1 MWWYPLLGFFVIYL
15 VCFGLLKLLTRGG
28 KKRQD
33 EILTSH
39 GHRPLVFGAITQALA
54 GVLPCG
60 AATRQ
65 RLSRFLPHAGY
76 YHRLALTEFL
86 ALRNI
91 LVVGWALLT
100 VAVIVV
106 VTEPGE
112 PLMYEIAGGG
122 LMAALLLYSLPRLG
136 LEIAAKRRVR
146 RIGEALPDALDMITM
161 CMSGGLPL
169 QYAMSRVSDEMQSI
183 HPDLAFELRIVG
195 RQMEAGSLD
204 SAITQFARRIDA
216 PEVHSLA
223 AMICQTE
230 QQGGNVAS
238 AFETF
243 ADSVRLN
250 RRQRAEEVGNKTA
263 IKLLFPLVFCLAPPV
278 YLMLL
283 APAAIEVR
291 DVVLRENQPGGAL
304 AASKIDIRALQQ
316 STSAIPAPS
325 FEVGTEMSR
334 NGNGNGNG
342 NGARPTPPAPAA
354 PGSTN

>member
-1 MWWYPLLGFFVIYL
+1 MWWLPLLAFL
-15 VCFGLLKLLTRGG
+15 VVYVLCFGLLKLLMRGR
-28 KKRQD
+28 KNRQD

-39 GHRPLVFGAITQALA
+39 GRRRLIFGAMTHALA
-54 GVLPCG
+54 GVLPTR

-65 RLSRFLPHAGY
+65 RLARFLPHAGY
-76 YHRLALTEFL
+76 YHRLALAEFL
-86 ALRNI
+86 SLRNT
-91 LVVGWALLT
+91 LVVGWVLLVMAMI
-100 VAVIVV
+100 VAA
-106 VTEPGE
+106 TEPGE
-112 PLMYEIAGGG
+112 PLMYQMGVVG
-122 LMAALLLYSLPRLG
+122 LVGALLLYSMPRLV
-136 LEIAAKRRVR
+136 LEIAANRRVR
-146 RIGEALPDALDMITM
+146 RIGEGLPDALDMITM

-169 QYAMSRVSDEMQSI
+169 QHAMTRVSDELQSI

-195 RQMEAGSLD
+195 RQMDAGSLD

-250 RRQRAEEVGNKTA
+250 RRQRAEEMGNKTA

-283 APAAIEVR
+283 APAVLEIREV
-291 DVVLRENQPGGAL
+291 VTRESEPGGAL
-304 AASKIDIRALQQ
+304 AASKVDIRALQETAAEMP
-316 STSAIPAPS
+316 STRRPRPAPPAYRFGETTPSLS
-325 FEVGTEMSR
+325 F
-334 NGNGNGNG
+334 
-342 NGARPTPPAPAA
+342 PAP
-354 PGSTN
+354 TN